1 MGKATAKLVPS
12 KVSDDALGT
21 MVKEA
26 LAANQSAAVSVT
38 QARVLSAQATYVAV
52 ESGRIGK
59 AGLWDSQK
67 SYAVDLGTSASNV
80 TALKRIGH
88 ALAKGF
94 DPFGKDAD
102 LWGILSNRVNRKDL
116 AAVLD
121 DSTSTITAIR
131 HAVEQAREP
140 LPRRAGDRAPEP
152 LPGGPD
158 GDSAGGSE
166 GGNAE
171 VTDAPAGETPDE
183 RATRLLG
190 LFSEAA
196 KEVSAEGWPEVEN
209 AIQAILTRELTIRTK
224 VVGTPGK
231 AKGRKAA

>member
-131 HAVEQAREP
+131 HAADQAREP
-140 LPRRAGDRAPEP
+140 LPRGT
-152 LPGGPD
+152 D